1 MSGFGSGSDSALAIM
16 SFHLP
21 SPLMI
26 DEESTEVIEKQ
37 GIVSILRCDGG
48 RTKAASLRRTLS
60 ADMSSKKWLAQNGF
74 SPLKKIASSEH
85 LAISGVDSS
94 DGEDEKDGVRRQGQ
108 GQADVWSS
116 ILMQKAEEDATKLP
130 PPYVHPL
137 VKKSASSLLSEKSLE
152 VCTESLG
159 SETGSDGFSSY
170 TSSEAGD
177 VDEEKEEEQLV
188 PLAAPPQQQ
197 KQQLFFSEKEETVV
211 VKNNNYSASK
221 KLQARS
227 FPPPLP
233 SLARSDGPSVH
244 MHSRRENGR
253 LVLEAVSVPAN
264 NFFHAQR
271 QDGRLLLTLLN
282 SPSEESVEAK
292 GGQVEGKFEEYQDVF
307 DIFDEKENEGKEEV
321 DEEEEE
327 DMGEIVKFEKEN
339 ENKEMR
345 KATKMMS
352 SRFIN
357 VHRSALSMKKPMG
370 LENMNTTWTNKFNK
384 GVKLVEAEEEDDD
397 LVVVEQQQSNPLPQ
411 SLPPLARLIP
421 SATGAAAASFNAYE
435 YFWRTKPAANLIKPL
450 THQSPPLKTNNK
462 VMVSN
467 NCPKVYEQQ
476 EMVLLRAN
484 KALVPSLRGCKEPRR
499 SLLLWEPYCIATS

>member
-1 MSGFGSGSDSALAIM
+1 MSGFGSDSAPANM

-48 RTKAASLRRTLS
+48 RTKAPSLRRTLS

-74 SPLKKIASSEH
+74 SSMKKIASSEH
-85 LAISGVDSS
+85 LAISGADSS
-94 DGEDEKDGVRRQGQ
+94 DGEDEKDGARRQGH
-108 GQADVWSS
+108 ADVWSS
-116 ILMQKAEEDATKLP
+116 ILMQKAEEDPTKLLP
-130 PPYVHPL
+130 LYVHPL
-137 VKKSASSLLSEKSLE
+137 VKKTASSLLSEKSLE

-170 TSSEAGD
+170 SSSEAGD
-177 VDEEKEEEQLV
+177 VDEEKEKEELV
-188 PLAAPPQQQ
+188 PLATPPQHQQ
-197 KQQLFFSEKEETVV
+197 CQQQQQLFFSEKEETVV
-211 VKNNNYSASK
+211 VKTNYSASK
-221 KLQARS
+221 KSQARS

-233 SLARSDGPSVH
+233 SLARTDGPSVH
-244 MHSRRENGR
+244 MHSHRKNGR
-253 LVLEAVSVPAN
+253 LVLEAVSIPSN
-264 NFFHAQR
+264 NFFQAKR

-292 GGQVEGKFEEYQDVF
+292 GDQEEGKFEEYQDVF
-307 DIFDEKENEGKEEV
+307 DIFDENGGKEEV
-321 DEEEEE
+321 DEEEEKE
-327 DMGEIVKFEKEN
+327 MGEIEIEKFEKEN
-339 ENKEMR
+339 GRTEMR

-352 SRFIN
+352 SRVIN
-357 VHRSALSMKKPMG
+357 LHRSALSMKKLMG
-370 LENMNTTWTNKFNK
+370 LENRNPTWTNKFNK
-384 GVKLVEAEEEDDD
+384 GVKLVDAEEED
-397 LVVVEQQQSNPLPQ
+397 VVVAEQQQSNPLPQ
-411 SLPPLARLIP
+411 SLPPLARRLIP
-421 SATGAAAASFNAYE
+421 SPTGAAAASFNAYE
-435 YFWRTKPAANLIKPL
+435 YFWRAKPTANLIKPL

-462 VMVSN
+462 VMVRN

-476 EMVLLRAN
+476 EMVLLKAN